1 MNMYWLLAAGSSGG
15 TGARQGSGIGMLFLF
30 FGLFVIWWFLFL
42 RPQIKSQKEKR
53 KMLEALKK
61 GDRVVTRGGLIGT
74 IIGVKEKEQIVVV
87 RVAENVKV
95 EVIRGAVDGVLQQ
108 EEVKE

>member
-1 MNMYWLLAAGSSGG
+1 MNTTWLLAAGSSGG
-15 TGARQGSGIGMLFLF
+15 SGSGQGSGIGMLVLF
-30 FGLFVIWWFLFL
+30 AGLFLIWWFLFL
-42 RPQIKSQKEKR
+42 RPQIKGQKEKR

-74 IIGVKEKEQIVVV
+74 IVGVKEKEQIVVL
-87 RVAENVKV
+87 RVAENVKMEVVRNAV
-95 EVIRGAVDGVLQQ
+95 EGVLQQ